1 MALLM
6 IRYTVPPDEVSSV
19 TEAVRTAFEAVDAE
33 QPQGIR
39 YAYLRSGEQFMAL
52 LEVADGVENPL
63 PGIEAARN
71 LQATVAK
78 LAVGPAP
85 SPEPF
90 EVLGAYRMF

>member
-1 MALLM
+1 M
-6 IRYTVPPDEVSSV
+6 
-19 TEAVRTAFEAVDAE
+19 TEAVHAAFDAVEAE

-39 YAYLRSGEQFMAL
+39 YAYLRSGEQFVAL

-63 PGIEAARN
+63 PGIEAARS

-90 EVLGAYRMF
+90 EILGAYRMF